1 MIHFLENIIAKT
13 IAIKTFVNMIFVNK
27 INK

>member
-1 MIHFLENIIAKT
+1 MIHFLENIIAET
-13 IAIKTFVNMIFVNK
+13 IAIKIFVNMIFVNK